1 MVQKE
6 EPTMLKSI
14 TRNRAR
20 RHVVTQAVA
29 ILEIVDRHAMRARI
43 AAIEKAEKPATA
55 AIRARMADDIC
66 IVLNAGITAAR
77 LERLFRL

>member
-1 MVQKE
+1 
-6 EPTMLKSI
+6 MLKSI

-29 ILEIVDRHAMRARI
+29 ILEIADRHAIDLI
-43 AAIEKAEKPATA
+43 AAIERAEKPATA
-55 AIRARMADDIC
+55 AIRARMADDVC

>member
-1 MVQKE
+1 
-6 EPTMLKSI
+6 MLKSI

-29 ILEIVDRHAMRARI
+29 ILEIVDRHAIDLI